1 MIIISVSFHF
11 KRVSFHLR
19 EKIYFFADK
28 INDRLY
34 IRLVRIRGVKFME
47 VAIVDDEKVIR
58 EQIKKLAVKYETAM
72 LNTMKQERSCWQ
84 RERSLMCYSL
94 IFRWRA

>member
-58 EQIKKLAVKYETAM
+58 EQIKKLAV
-72 LNTMKQERSCWQ
+72 TMKQERSCWQ

>member
-19 EKIYFFADK
+19 KKIYFFADK

-58 EQIKKLAVKYETAM
+58 EQIKKLTVKYEPDCNVIAYETG
-72 LNTMKQERSCWQ
+72 E
-84 RERSLMCYSL
+84 
-94 IFRWRA
+94 